1 MKLYN
6 DGTLKS
12 EFENLYLE
20 KQLLSTQIANT
31 DAAIADLFRNNSIS
45 DVFPRFIDSK
55 KELLNDIYNILS
67 FTELHVVYQTSIFEE
82 AVLLLGRILLEKHK
96 NPGDQRHTHIFI
108 EFDISD
114 RIPTAEYFYTANDY
128 DSIKV
133 IVDNVFSVTGVYEKL
148 PWGEPYNKVNLVHD
162 NLYYTEFLHGGIH
175 FLDALKS
182 FFYQNDNWDNN

>member
-12 EFENLYLE
+12 EFENLYLA

-45 DVFPRFIDSK
+45 DAFPRFIDLK
-55 KELLNDIYNILS
+55 KELLNDIYDILP

-96 NPGDQRHTHIFI
+96 NPGDQQHTHIFI
-108 EFDISD
+108 EFDRPD
-114 RIPTAEYFYTANDY
+114 RISTVEYFYIANDY

-148 PWGEPYNKVNLVHD
+148 PWGEPYNKVNLIHD
-162 NLYYTEFLHGGIH
+162 DLYYTEFLHRGIH
-175 FLDALKS
+175 FLDALKR
-182 FFYQNDNWDNN
+182 FFYQNANWDNN